1 MRIHHIL
8 GGVSILITNEERQF
22 ISKNNDEE
30 ITIESLDDHEQWVA
44 QNLVRKGVYTLS
56 KDKKYIT
63 RINNARHSL

>member
-22 ISKNNDEE
+22 ISKNDDEE

-63 RINNARHSL
+63 RINNARQSL